1 MDALSFRNALQE
13 AKPTAKSLAGI
24 GLDEDEAAEIVA
36 SFDLRE
42 RATEQDISL
51 PDSALHDLFAR
62 YDASRVEVGMV
73 RFFDVPEQVS
83 YGYIIGALEADY
95 LALEAPSG
103 EVAVRD
109 VTSPNHTIWK
119 CARDGSS
126 LLAALAEAA
135 EYLGA
140 CIIADQSGSELHRQ
154 TLERCTLLAGGLA
167 YSDFYRMLLGVE

>member
-24 GLDEDEAAEIVA
+24 GLDEDEAAEIAA
-36 SFDLRE
+36 SFNVRE
-42 RATEQDISL
+42 RATEQDNSL

-62 YDASRVEVGMV
+62 YDASSVEVGMA

-83 YGYIIGALEADY
+83 YGYIIGEVEADY

-109 VTSPNHTIWK
+109 ITSPDHTIWK
-119 CARDGSS
+119 CARNGAS

-135 EYLGA
+135 KYLGA
-140 CIIADQSGSELHRQ
+140 CIAADQSGSELQRQ
-154 TLERCTLLAGGLA
+154 TLDRCTLLAGGPA
-167 YSDFYRMLLGVE
+167 YGDFYRMLLGVE